1 MRSCR
6 PVGTWAGDACERT
19 GRVADGTKESDS
31 SNQKVGVRVLRWED
45 WGRNRFGVKR
55 KKKVNSLRSNLPA
68 EMRRE
73 QTDVPTERLSRV
85 RTCHRLQGW
94 PVREGRS
101 GDKDHLRPDIPA
113 GRRGADADGRG
124 RPAAR
129 PPRDARPLVAFN
141 IYLLLPA
148 ELLKKKKKIRYCSV
162 LPAHYFFPEN
172 YLPFVFDLHRNLLL
186 VFI

>member
-1 MRSCR
+1 MASTRGGHGKSVRSCR

-19 GRVADGTKESDS
+19 GRVTDGTKESDS
-31 SNQKVGVRVLRWED
+31 SNQKVGVRVLRRED
-45 WGRNRFGVKR
+45 WGRNRFRVKR

-101 GDKDHLRPDIPA
+101 GDKDHLRPDIRLGGEGLTRMGGLGPP
-113 GRRGADADGRG
+113 RGHPGMRG
-124 RPAAR
+124 RWSLLISTFFY
-129 PPRDARPLVAFN
+129 PPN
-141 IYLLLPA
+141 
-148 ELLKKKKKIRYCSV
+148 S
-162 LPAHYFFPEN
+162 
-172 YLPFVFDLHRNLLL
+172 
-186 VFI
+186 